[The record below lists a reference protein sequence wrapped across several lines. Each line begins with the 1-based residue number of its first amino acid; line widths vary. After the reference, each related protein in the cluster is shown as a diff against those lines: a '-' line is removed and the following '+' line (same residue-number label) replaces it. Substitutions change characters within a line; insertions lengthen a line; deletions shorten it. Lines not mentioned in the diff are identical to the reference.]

1 MNTDESPFATVDR
14 SPRPDEPSGRFGTFG
29 GVFTPSVLTILGVVM
44 YMRLGFVTGQ
54 AGLGQA
60 LLIIAVAHM
69 ISLATGL
76 SVASIA
82 TDRKVG
88 AGGAYY
94 MISRSLGAPA
104 GAAIGLPLFFAQAIS
119 VTFYIVGFVES
130 LSLLAPVLKN
140 PLWFFA
146 VGTGVNLTITL
157 LSMKSAELA
166 IRTQYIV
173 MAAIGL
179 SIISFFTGT
188 TSDFGHAIEWTN
200 PSGESF
206 ASIFADFF
214 PAVTGIM
221 AGVSM
226 SGDLKDPRKSL
237 PRGTLMAIGTGFV
250 IYMIFPVWFA
260 MNMRNED
267 LIANKEA
274 AVFMIASVPALI
286 YVGVWGATLSS
297 AIGSVLTA
305 PRTLQALA
313 ADGVAPGVF
322 AREYGPGKEPRI
334 GIALTFVMAEIA
346 LVFGSLDAI
355 APVLTMFFL
364 ATYGFTNL
372 ACGLQRWASSP
383 SFRPTFRLPAPV
395 SLLGAVACFYVM
407 SIIHLPAMM
416 GAMVFSAAIFLWM
429 QGRAIETTY
438 GDARHGIW
446 SAMVRSSLQRLR
458 RAPFHPL
465 NWRPNLVILGG
476 DPDKRSHLLH
486 LGSAVVQ
493 DRGLVTYFQLLRGK
507 IAALAAQRKTALG
520 KVEPMIE
527 RKFPNVFF
535 RVDIVDDI
543 YKGAVTI
550 AQSYGMGS
558 FEANTVMI
566 GWPRKL
572 ERAEPYVRMLR
583 DMTSLDRSLLLVRY
597 DPELRFG
604 KRKKIQVWWGGLQGN
619 GGLMLLVSFLIR
631 AHHRWRGAE
640 VSVITIVRNEQEQTE
655 ATANLERIL
664 KESRIEAL
672 PRVLLRGE
680 RSIPSIMEAEAKE
693 ADLAI
698 VGFSLPDEVAS
709 STDFF
714 ERMNGI
720 LDRLPTTL
728 LVHSA
733 RGFDSDPLLFDAPAA
748 RPSAPPSPPQQAQM
762 KAQRNSDQEGA
773 A

>member
-1 MNTDESPFATVDR
+1 M
-14 SPRPDEPSGRFGTFG
+14 
-29 GVFTPSVLTILGVVM
+29 FTPSVLTILGVVM
-44 YMRLGFVTGQ
+44 YMRLGVVTGE

-60 LLIIAVAHM
+60 LLIIAVAHL

-76 SVASIA
+76 SVSSIA

-88 AGGAYY
+88 AGGAYF

-130 LSLLAPVLKN
+130 LALLLPWLDSPVLRF
-140 PLWFFA
+140 LA
-146 VGTGVNLTITL
+146 GTTINLGITL

-166 IRTQYIV
+166 IRTQYFV

-179 SIISFFTGT
+179 SIISFLSGT
-188 TSDFGHAIEWTN
+188 TEEFGRTIEWTN
-200 PSGESF
+200 PSGRNF
-206 ASIFADFF
+206 GSIFADFF

-237 PRGTLMAIGTGFV
+237 PRGTLAAIGTGFV
-250 IYMIFPVWFA
+250 IYMVFPVWFA
-260 MNMRNED
+260 LNMSNEA
-267 LIANKEA
+267 LVANA
-274 AVFMIASVPALI
+274 NAVFVIASVPALI
-286 YVGVWGATLSS
+286 YIGVWGATLSS

-313 ADGVAPGVF
+313 ADGVVPALF

-334 GIALTFVMAEIA
+334 GILLTFVMAEVA
-346 LVFGSLDAI
+346 LVFGSLDVI

-383 SFRPTFRLPAPV
+383 SFRPTFRLPAVV
-395 SLLGAVACFYVM
+395 SVSGAAACFYVM
-407 SIIHLPAMM
+407 SIIHLPAMLA
-416 GAMVFSAAIFLWM
+416 AMVFSAAIFLWM
-429 QGRAIETTY
+429 QSRAIETTY

-476 DPDKRSHLLH
+476 DPEKRAHLLH

-493 DRGLVTYFQLLRGK
+493 DRGLVTYFRLLRGS
-507 IAALAAQRKTALG
+507 ITELAHVRKEELAR
-520 KVEPMIE
+520 VEPLIE

-543 YKGAVTI
+543 YQGAVTI
-550 AQSYGMGS
+550 SQSYGLGS

-566 GWPRKL
+566 GWPKKL
-572 ERAEPYVRMLR
+572 ERADAYVRMLR

-597 DPELRFG
+597 DDELRFG
-604 KRKKIQVWWGGLQGN
+604 RRRKVQVWWGGLQGN

-640 VSVITIVRNEQEQTE
+640 VSVITIVNSEREQTQARE
-655 ATANLERIL
+655 NLERIL
-664 KESRIEAL
+664 KESRIEAS

-680 RSIPSIMEAEAKE
+680 RSIPAIMEAEAKN

-698 VGFSLPDEVAS
+698 VGFTLPGEKAS
-709 STDFF
+709 SRDFF
-714 ERMNGI
+714 ARMNAI

-733 RGFDSDPLLFDAPAA
+733 RGFESDPLLFDAPAA
-748 RPSAPPSPPQQAQM
+748 RQSVPPSAM
-762 KAQRNSDQEGA
+762 KKENIEDERGVV
-773 A
+773 